1 MTGAHLNPTR
11 QFSGHPIQRIVARPT
26 WLGLALFVLT
36 LPAHLLLEQAGS
48 LALAAVTLALIGGA
62 YIGFG
67 AADGRQSVFW
77 TELAVALIFGAAA
90 IVGLLWHW
98 AALPLGLA
106 LHALW
111 DLAHHDARRL
121 AGVPRWYI
129 PFCVVFDLM
138 AAAFLVLLYKR

>member
-1 MTGAHLNPTR
+1 MTGARPDI
-11 QFSGHPIQRIVARPT
+11 SGQHPAQSAHRTKAAPAWIGFALIVVT
-26 WLGLALFVLT
+26 M
-36 LPAHLLLEQAGS
+36 PAHLLLEQADS

-67 AADGRQSVFW
+67 AADGRRSVFW
-77 TELAVALIFGAAA
+77 SELAVALVFGAAA
-90 IVGLLWHW
+90 VAGLLWHW

-111 DLAHHDARRL
+111 DLAHHNAVRL
-121 AGVPRWYI
+121 ARVPHWYI

-138 AAAFLVLLYKR
+138 AAAFLVLFYTR

>member
-1 MTGAHLNPTR
+1 MILR
-11 QFSGHPIQRIVARPT
+11 SGRRS
-26 WLGLALFVLT
+26 T
-36 LPAHLLLEQAGS
+36 LPTPISDRCEPSVRTLAVRPEFDLLLLEQADS

-67 AADGRQSVFW
+67 AADGRRSVFW
-77 TELAVALIFGAAA
+77 SELAVALVFGAAA
-90 IVGLLWHW
+90 VAGLLWHW

-111 DLAHHDARRL
+111 DLAHHNAVRL
-121 AGVPRWYI
+121 ARVPHWYI

-138 AAAFLVLLYKR
+138 AAAFLVLLYTR

>member
-1 MTGAHLNPTR
+1 MTGARPDI
-11 QFSGHPIQRIVARPT
+11 SGQHPAQSAHRTLAAPAWI
-26 WLGLALFVLT
+26 GFALFVVT
-36 LPAHLLLEQAGS
+36 MPAHLLLEQADS

-67 AADGRQSVFW
+67 AADGRRSVFW
-77 TELAVALIFGAAA
+77 SELAVALVFGAAA
-90 IVGLLWHW
+90 VAGLLWHW

-111 DLAHHDARRL
+111 DLAHHNAVRL
-121 AGVPRWYI
+121 AWVPHWYI

-138 AAAFLVLLYKR
+138 AAAFLVLLYAR